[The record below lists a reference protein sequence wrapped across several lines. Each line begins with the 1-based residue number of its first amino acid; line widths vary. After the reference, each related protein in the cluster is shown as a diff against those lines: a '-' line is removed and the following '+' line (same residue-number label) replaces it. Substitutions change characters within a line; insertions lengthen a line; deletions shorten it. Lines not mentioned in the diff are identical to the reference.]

1 MPPYS
6 GRRVFRTPKWILG
19 SIAGAEILFLAG
31 TWYQFQHHGLRPLTY
46 FFVALAVFGLLGL
59 IDSLTR
65 RIILEAEALRI
76 TGLWGRRRYPK
87 QEIVGIEEAKGVPP
101 ALRLRDGRWA
111 KLPADLG
118 HGLGNSVRAW
128 LKAEG

>member
-19 SIAGAEILFLAG
+19 SVAGAEILFLAG
-31 TWYQFQHHGLRPLTY
+31 AWYQLQHQGLRPLTLL
-46 FFVALAVFGLLGL
+46 FVVLAVFGLLGL

-65 RIILEAEALRI
+65 RIILETDALRI
-76 TGLWGRRRYPK
+76 VGLGGRRRYPK
-87 QEIVGIEEAKGVPP
+87 QDIEGIQEAKGVPP
-101 ALRLRDGRWA
+101 ALRLRDGQRA

-118 HGLGNSVRAW
+118 YGLGNSVRAW